1 LLCNKYF
8 INSLRFIN
16 QSKPFFLKRFAAIL
30 LLGVHLFYLG
40 GYMLVFQYFIH
51 QSDVQIVKQMYDNK
65 VNSQKLLEL
74 KVPVNMPTIQDW
86 TEYEH
91 IEGQIQLNNAYY
103 NYVRLKMTRDTMY
116 LICLPNDVK
125 ASLMKAN
132 IIMAK
137 NLNDVPLSKKGANN
151 PTTKKAEWGYDNV
164 HQVIKCDYRPL
175 AKLIRE
181 ITSFLPCHLS
191 NPYIESPGKPPN
203 TSC

>member
-1 LLCNKYF
+1 M
-8 INSLRFIN
+8 
-16 QSKPFFLKRFAAIL
+16 

-51 QSDVQIVKQMYDNK
+51 QSDIQIVKEIYDNK
-65 VNSQKLLEL
+65 VDSQKLLEL

-125 ASLMKAN
+125 TNLMKAN
-132 IIMAK
+132 VIMAK
-137 NLNDVPLSKKGANN
+137 NVNDVPLSKKGANI
-151 PTTKKAEWGYDNV
+151 PSTKKADSGYDNV
-164 HQVIKCDYRPL
+164 YQVIKCDYVPL

-181 ITSFLPCHLS
+181 IINSPSSHLS

-203 TSC
+203 AGC

>member
-1 LLCNKYF
+1 
-8 INSLRFIN
+8 
-16 QSKPFFLKRFAAIL
+16 
-30 LLGVHLFYLG
+30 
-40 GYMLVFQYFIH
+40 MLVFQYFINK
-51 QSDVQIVKQMYDNK
+51 SDAQLVKQMYDNK

-86 TEYEH
+86 PEYEH

-125 ASLMKAN
+125 ANLMKAN
-132 IIMAK
+132 VIMAK

-151 PTTKKAEWGYDNV
+151 PNTKKAEWGYDNV
-164 HQVIKCDYRPL
+164 YQVIKCDYKPL
-175 AKLIRE
+175 AKLVKE
-181 ITSFLPCHLS
+181 ITSFLPSHLS

-203 TSC
+203 TFC